1 MAEENDQFW
10 KDIKGKVR
18 RAFNF
23 NPLCRE
29 EAEELARRARKDKK
43 MSDEDVDSIMEFV
56 LSWGQKGGLS
66 TPPPLPE
73 AEEDDDGETPTW
85 TQDPVTP
92 EMMDEEIAVLNSN
105 AGDKDPEAEDLIEK
119 LRREALDDEETDA
132 NQDSSGMADG
142 EEPSGS
148 GH

>member
-10 KDIKGKVR
+10 KDVKGKVR
-18 RAFNF
+18 RAFDL

-29 EAEELARRARKDKK
+29 EAEELAKRARKDKK

-66 TPPPLPE
+66 TTPPPSAP
-73 AEEDDDGETPTW
+73 EEDGDDTPAW
-85 TQDPVTP
+85 TDDPMTR

-105 AGDKDPEAEDLIEK
+105 AGEKDPETEDLIEK
-119 LRREALDDEETDA
+119 LRREALDDAETDD
-132 NQDSSGMADG
+132 NQDSSGMGDG